1 MDVDIGIL
9 EAALSPYIIYM
20 KDSGVEY
27 VSDALARR
35 LGMVTEHLRDTLN
48 KRTDLSSL
56 DSGSRLAL
64 HHAASAGGSPV
75 FSCVHIPYRDL
86 RILAL
91 SEEDANGIPTLME
104 KGDHEIFIR
113 MLKASGAACVIV
125 EKGSIVYANDRFCSL
140 LDLDN
145 GTVHGR
151 KLIEYVSQVSRGDFI
166 RSCEGWS
173 ETGGNEDVREQEILF
188 TSSTGTRKHLM
199 VSGGLLKRDE
209 RRLLW
214 TIMRDVSEVRKLEKM
229 LKEEQ
234 KRFSELFERFPLG
247 ILYIS
252 PRGTILECNDF
263 VADLMGY
270 VRAEIQN
277 RHFTDFVSS
286 GQIDAL
292 KKEFQTLFTRGA
304 EIKRHECVLNTRH
317 DNTVTIEYNAQLICR
332 KGYPSKALMIFTDV
346 TDKKILEMELLEK
359 NAEMERTLWDMA
371 EVKDALEARAGEL
384 NKATED
390 LKLLNEKLNLLS
402 ITDGLTEVYNHRHFQ
417 DRLSE
422 EVERLQRQKGS
433 ILSLLILD
441 IDDFKYFNDTYG
453 HQCGDMVLKQLA
465 MILKNSIRT
474 IDILARYGGEE
485 FAIILPNSNA
495 EQAVVVAERI
505 CEAIRSTPFSFAE
518 GTVVKVTVS
527 IGVGTITS
535 TDGDKSILVKRA
547 DSALYAAKAKW
558 KDRVEVWE
566 EE

>member
-9 EAALSPYIIYM
+9 EAVLSPYMIFM
-20 KDSGVEY
+20 KDSEVKY
-27 VSDALARR
+27 VSDALAKR
-35 LGMVTEHLRDTLN
+35 LGMLTENLL
-48 KRTDLSSL
+48 TDLKNRSDLISL
-56 DSGSRLAL
+56 DSGSRLTL
-64 HHAASAGGSPV
+64 NQTVRSGTSPV
-75 FSCVHIPYRDL
+75 FSCMHVPYRDM

-91 SEEDANGIPTLME
+91 SEETSGAFSFMD
-104 KGDHEIFIR
+104 KGDHEIFLK
-113 MLKASGAACVIV
+113 MLKASGAACLIV
-125 EKGSIVYANDRFCSL
+125 EKGSIVYANELFCRI
-140 LDLDN
+140 LDLDM
-145 GTVHGR
+145 GSIHGR
-151 KLIEYVSQVSRGDFI
+151 KIIEFVSRDSREDFI

-173 ETGGNEDVREQEILF
+173 GDVENAETSEQEILF
-188 TSSTGTRKHLM
+188 NTSSGTRIHLM
-199 VSGGLLKRDE
+199 VSGGLLKRDD

-214 TIMRDVSEVRKLEKM
+214 VIMRDISEVRKLERL

-234 KRFSELFERFPLG
+234 KRFSELFERFPMG

-252 PRGTILECNDF
+252 PRGTILECNEF

-270 VRAEIQN
+270 ARSEIRN
-277 RHFTDFVSS
+277 RHFADFVSG
-286 GQIDAL
+286 GQIEAL
-292 KKEFQTLFTRGA
+292 KSEFHKLFTEGV
-304 EIKRHECVLNTRH
+304 EIKRHECVLNSNR
-317 DNTVTIEYNAQLICR
+317 DDAVTIEYNAQLIYR
-332 KGYPSKALMIFTDV
+332 KGYPSKALMIFTDI
-346 TDKKILEMELLEK
+346 TDKKVLEMELLEK

-422 EVERLQRQKGS
+422 EVERLQRQKDS

-441 IDDFKYFNDTYG
+441 IDDFKHFNDTYG

-465 MILKNSIRT
+465 VILKNSIRT

-485 FAIILPNSNA
+485 FAIILPNSNT

-505 CEAIRSTPFSFAE
+505 CEAIRSAQFTFAE
-518 GTVVKVTVS
+518 GTSVKVTVS

-535 TDGDKSILVKRA
+535 REGDKSVLVKRA

-566 EE
+566 ED